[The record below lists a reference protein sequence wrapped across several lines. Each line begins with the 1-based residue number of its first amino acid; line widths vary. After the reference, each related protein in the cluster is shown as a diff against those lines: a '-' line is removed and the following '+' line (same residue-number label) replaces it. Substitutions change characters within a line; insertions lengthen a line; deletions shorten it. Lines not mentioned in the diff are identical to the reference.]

1 MSMIICPTLLQHA
14 TTLAQSNEFQP
25 SLRYI
30 SNNSCTAPAF
40 KRATLEL
47 YNGDPVPYNSL

>member
-14 TTLAQSNEFQP
+14 TTLTQSNEFQP
-25 SLRYI
+25 SFRYI

-40 KRATLEL
+40 KRATLVL